1 MRIAFRQAHLLH
13 ASDDAF
19 KLHSAVEIFHASLR
33 LMPCGLAGVPQA
45 GVLGGFGQL
54 DGSDFARAGLALDAV
69 ASIYRGHP
77 ASIGYIEREFD
88 DVGFVSWRKHRSF
101 DGHDA
106 TAVSRPPKY
115 CPCNSRTALVS

>member
-1 MRIAFRQAHLLH
+1 MRIAFRQAHVLH

-19 KLHSAVEIFHASLR
+19 KLHSAVEIFHANLR

-54 DGSDFARAGLALDAV
+54 DGFDFAHAGLALDAV

-88 DVGFVSWRKHRSF
+88 DVAIHGYHASSPSSSESSS
-101 DGHDA
+101 DSSSTMAMSG
-106 TAVSRPPKY
+106 
-115 CPCNSRTALVS
+115 NS